1 MSFRRSSC
9 EGSSSIQRI
18 VAEDEAGGDKGTP
31 TDALQCSKTIP
42 SSGACSQYSKACRAF
57 RHALS
62 EPFKSGNVAHQFPS
76 VNTLVPFTEST
87 NVPNLDP
94 IQRGV
99 LYGVLL
105 GAQKRGHVAHP
116 ALVSLSD
123 RRRGKGQDSG
133 AKALNRSGP
142 SGREG

>member
-1 MSFRRSSC
+1 M
-9 EGSSSIQRI
+9 I

-62 EPFKSGNVAHQFPS
+62 EPFESGNVAHQFPS
-76 VNTLVPFTEST
+76 VNTLVPFTESA

-94 IQRGV
+94 IKRGV

-105 GAQKRGHVAHP
+105 GAQNKRGHVACS
-116 ALVSLSD
+116 ALVSLSNG
-123 RRRGKGQDSG
+123 RPGTEQDSG
-133 AKALNRSGP
+133 AKASNRGGP
-142 SGREG
+142 SSRKSL